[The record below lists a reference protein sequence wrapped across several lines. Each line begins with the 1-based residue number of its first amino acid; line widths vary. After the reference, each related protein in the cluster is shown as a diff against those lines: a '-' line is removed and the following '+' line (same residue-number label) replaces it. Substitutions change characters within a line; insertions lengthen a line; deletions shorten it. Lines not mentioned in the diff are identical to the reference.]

1 MKRFKTGADEVP
13 RRMMLLLALILGW
26 IGLSLLAVCLCVA
39 AQRGDGARE
48 AARAPRW
55 LPPTAVRMRSQSA

>member
-1 MKRFKTGADEVP
+1 
-13 RRMMLLLALILGW
+13 MLLLSALILVW

-39 AQRGDGARE
+39 ARHADAARE

-55 LPPTAVRMRSQSA
+55 LAPMPVRMRSHSA